1 MVLQVSE
8 SVNAERFSPL
18 GYVSCCGES
27 AVFHCCCLGKP
38 AAALQYFFAG
48 KATETEYSL
57 TLFHFVSLRRHFL
70 FLTKEMVTNPGIG
83 VFTDVT

>member
-1 MVLQVSE
+1 M
-8 SVNAERFSPL
+8 NAERFSPL

-57 TLFHFVSLRRHFL
+57 APVSFCFTKTSLFVSHKR
-70 FLTKEMVTNPGIG
+70 NGN
-83 VFTDVT
+83 